1 MRKIPFMVI
10 ALVIFVL
17 LTANTHSQTSTQ
29 QEKTIKLRSTE
40 VFVDAVV
47 VDRKNRLITDLKP
60 QDFEIYEDGILQE
73 ITSYRVVRRTPGA
86 PAQNQTTRPE
96 PAANALPAADDAR
109 STTAREMPPN
119 LTILLLDYSTT
130 QFEHQKL
137 VQEASIKYLE
147 QRLQP
152 NDLMAVFVLGGGL
165 RLVTD
170 FTNSKTKLI
179 AALKTKD
186 LTGSALAYDRA
197 SLNAN
202 IEAGQSPLMQFQESS
217 IGATPSGPTA
227 TAQAAELARQLSS
240 LGTAII
246 AQHVGSLDIALRT
259 GLDRRQSRGVLSAIR
274 AIAMGVKGIEGR
286 KTLILFSEGFVVGP
300 SVEEELHSVA
310 GLANRSQLAI
320 YCVESQGLQTRELRG
335 DLVPRDELTNALSN
349 PADNKIPKGG
359 ETGFDRARQA
369 GGDLPE
375 SALRYVANAT
385 GGFLIRNTN
394 DLSIGLER
402 VDEEMRSYYLLSY
415 RPKDERLDGRFRQI
429 RVSLKKPD
437 LSVRARSGYYA
448 MPSGYELLSPSEF
461 QLVEQVRKTDPATK
475 IPIFVRVAG
484 FQEGIGQYRVPVIL
498 EIPSASIR
506 FSSNQGKQSAR
517 LFIMGLV
524 RDRTGNLITRF
535 GGPVR
540 VDLTDAEHKVLS
552 AGSVSFVN
560 HIRLAAGSDY
570 SFEVLVKDLLS
581 GMVSNDQQAIHL
593 SKSEPAMTL
602 STILLARE
610 VDKSSDIADRFLTV
624 QGVKIL
630 PSARCQ
636 FRNGDNLIFYF
647 DIYNAQLDRDKKSA
661 DIFIKLSLT
670 RGGEPVN
677 ARLPDYHL
685 NESSAAPAAHI
696 TFSRYLRLAGLPPG
710 DYTLLIDVKDARG
723 NQSARGQAT
732 FSLLN

>member
-1 MRKIPFMVI
+1 MRKVVFIVV
-10 ALVIFVL
+10 ALVIPVL
-17 LTANTHSQTSTQ
+17 LPANRHSQTGVQ
-29 QEKTIKLRSTE
+29 QEKPIKLRSTE

-60 QDFEIYEDGILQE
+60 QDFEIYEDGIPQE
-73 ITSYRVVRRTPGA
+73 ITSYRVVRRAAGA

-96 PAANALPAADDAR
+96 PAANALPASDDAR

-137 VQEASIKYLE
+137 VQESSIKYLE

-170 FTNSKTKLI
+170 FTNVKAKLI

-197 SLNAN
+197 NLNAN
-202 IEAGQSPLMQFQESS
+202 IEAGQAPQMQFQESS

-227 TAQAAELARQLSS
+227 ATQATELAKQLSS

-259 GLDRRQSRGVLSAIR
+259 GLDRRQSLGVLSAIR
-274 AIAMGVKGIEGR
+274 AIATGVKGIEGR

-310 GLANRSQLAI
+310 GLANRSQLAV
-320 YCVESQGLQTRELRG
+320 YCVESHGLQTRELRG

-375 SALRYVANAT
+375 SALRYIANAT

-394 DLSIGLER
+394 DLSIGLDR

-437 LSVRARSGYYA
+437 LTVRARSGYYA
-448 MPSGYELLSPSEF
+448 MPLGYELLSPSEF
-461 QLVEQVRKTDPATK
+461 QLVEQVHKTEPATK

-484 FQEGIGQYRVPVIL
+484 FQEGSGQYRVPVIL

-524 RDRTGNLITRF
+524 RDRAGNLITRF

-540 VDLTDAEHKVLS
+540 VDLTEAEHKVLS

-593 SKSEPAMTL
+593 SQSEPAMTL

-610 VDKSSDIADRFLTV
+610 VDRSSDTADRFLTV

-661 DIFIKLSLT
+661 DISVKLSLT
-670 RGGEPVN
+670 RGGELVN

-685 NESSAAPAAHI
+685 NEYSVGPAHI
-696 TFSRYLRLAGLPPG
+696 TFSRYLRLAGLSPG
-710 DYTLLIDVKDARG
+710 DYTLLIDVKDAMG
-723 NQSARGQAT
+723 HQSARGQAT